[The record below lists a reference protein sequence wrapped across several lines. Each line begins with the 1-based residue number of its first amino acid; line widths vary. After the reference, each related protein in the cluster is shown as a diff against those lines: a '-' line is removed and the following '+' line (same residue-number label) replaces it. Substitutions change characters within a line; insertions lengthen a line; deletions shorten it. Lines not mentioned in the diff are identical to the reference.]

1 MYKLFMTREIPFPA
15 TEKIKKMFDVTIWP
29 KYTPPSKEDIINN
42 AKGVDALV
50 TTLEDKITCEIIE
63 KLSPNLKIIAQYAV
77 GFDNVDLECATK
89 HGVYVTNTPDVL
101 TDATADVAWALILS
115 VSRRIVESD
124 KFVRSGKWYTL
135 GSAWHPTLMLGYD
148 VYGKTIG
155 IVGGGRIGYAVA
167 KRAKGFDMNI
177 LYSSRSRHKEM
188 EELGAKYVDMNTLF
202 KESDIVSLHVP
213 LTKETANMVNENLLR
228 LMKKTSILINTA
240 RGKVVDLDAL
250 YKALKEGW
258 IAGAGLD
265 VYPSEPLD
273 PRHPITTLD
282 NVVLLPH
289 IGSATHE
296 TRAKMAD
303 LVYKNLEMFFNG
315 EIPLTLVNKD
325 VLNIRRPEKL
335 I

>member
-1 MYKLFMTREIPFPA
+1 MPKLFITREIPFPA
-15 TEKIKKMFDVTIWP
+15 TEKMKNIFTVSIWP
-29 KYTPPSKEDIINN
+29 KYIPPSKEEIINN
-42 AKGVDALV
+42 AKGFDALV
-50 TTLEDKITCEIIE
+50 TTLEDKVTCDIIE
-63 KLSPNLKIIAQYAV
+63 SLSPQLKIIAQYAV

-101 TDATADVAWALILS
+101 TDATADIAWGLILS
-115 VSRRIVESD
+115 VSRRIVEAD
-124 KFVRSGKWYTL
+124 KFVRSGKWFLL
-135 GSAWHPTLMLGYD
+135 GSAWHPALMLGYD
-148 VYGKTIG
+148 VYGKTLG

-167 KRAKGFDMNI
+167 KRAKGFYMKI
-177 LYSSRSRHKEM
+177 LYNSRNRHKEM
-188 EELGAKYVDMNTLF
+188 EDLGAEYVDLITLF

-213 LTKETANMVNENLLR
+213 LTNETTNLVDEKLLR
-228 LMKKTSILINTA
+228 LMKKTAFLINTS
-240 RGKVVDLDAL
+240 RGKVVDLNAL

-273 PRHPITTLD
+273 PKNPIVNLD

-303 LVYKNLEMFFNG
+303 LVYQNLEMFYKG
-315 EIPLTLVNKD
+315 EVPITLVNKE
-325 VLNIRRPEKL
+325 VLKIRKPGF
-335 I
+335 

>member
-1 MYKLFMTREIPFPA
+1 MTREIPFSA
-15 TEKIKKMFDVTIWP
+15 TEKIKKMFNVTVWP
-29 KYTPPSKEDIINN
+29 KYTPPSKEEIINN

-50 TTLEDKITCEIIE
+50 TTLEDKITCDIIE
-63 KLSPNLKIIAQYAV
+63 ALSPQLKIIAQYAV
-77 GFDNVDLECATK
+77 GFDNVDLDCATK

-101 TDATADVAWALILS
+101 TNATADVAWALILS
-115 VSRRIVESD
+115 VARRIVESD
-124 KFVRSGKWYTL
+124 KFVRSGKWYIL

-177 LYSSRSRHKEM
+177 LYSSRSRHKDM

-202 KESDIVSLHVP
+202 KESDIVTLHVP

-273 PRHPITTLD
+273 PKHPITTLD

-303 LVYKNLEMFFNG
+303 LVYENLEMFFNG
-315 EIPLTLVNKD
+315 EVPKTLVNKE
-325 VLNIRRPEKL
+325 VLNIKKPEKL
-335 I
+335 L